1 MYNKSRRL
9 NDKEF
14 KRFMKSNR
22 ILILRILLGCLILLN
37 MALIFWFS
45 NENAQQSSET
55 SGRVAQSIA
64 EITVPDFEQKPA
76 QEQQAIVNRIQLPV
90 RKLAHMTEFASLGG
104 LIFLLLLTWRG
115 KLPLRY
121 GLSLL
126 LTALYAVSDEFH
138 QKFSSGRAPQFTD
151 VLIDLAGALLS
162 CSIILL
168 VWLVTHRSHSKKKMI
183 TTHYQIPCA
192 KLSRPVRISV
202 VADLHGNPH
211 DRLLEALRAEAPDV
225 ILIPGDLTDYE
236 DLISE
241 RPACLGFLRAC
252 ASLAPTFYSIGN
264 HETGCYR
271 GGKLFSKP
279 RQRPIPAAFADRVAA
294 TGARL
299 LRNEAV
305 PCGELTICGL
315 DSGLDGKTNL
325 PDPSAL
331 ASFAALPGVRVL
343 LCHHPEY
350 YVPYI
355 SKTDIDLT
363 VCGHA
368 HGGQWRFFGRGV
380 FAPDQGLFPKYTSGL
395 LDGGR
400 CVISRGLGNHTHVPR
415 INNPR
420 ELVIIEFGS

>member
-1 MYNKSRRL
+1 
-9 NDKEF
+9 
-14 KRFMKSNR
+14 MKSNR
-22 ILILRILLGCLILLN
+22 VLVLRILLACLILLN
-37 MALIFWFS
+37 MAIIFRFS
-45 NENAQQSSET
+45 HESGQTSSET

-64 EITVPDFEQKPA
+64 EITVPHFEQKA
-76 QEQQAIVNRIQLPV
+76 VDEQETIVHRIELPV
-90 RKLAHMTEFASLGG
+90 RKLAHMAEFASLGG
-104 LIFLLLLTWRG
+104 LIFLFLLTWQG
-115 KLPLRY
+115 KLLSRY
-121 GLSLL
+121 GFSLA
-126 LTALYAVSDEFH
+126 LTALYAASDEFH
-138 QKFSSGRAPQFTD
+138 QKFSSGRVAQATD
-151 VLIDLAGALLS
+151 VLIDTAGALIS
-162 CSIILL
+162 CSVILL
-168 VWLVTHRSHSKKKMI
+168 IWFMAHHRKKKMI

-192 KLSRPVRISV
+192 KLSHPVRIAV
-202 VADLHGNPH
+202 AADLHNRSF
-211 DRLLEALRAEAPDV
+211 DRVLELLRAAAPDV

-241 RPACLGFLRAC
+241 RPACLDFLRAC
-252 ASLAPTFYSIGN
+252 AALAPTFYSIGN

-279 RQRPIPAAFADRVAA
+279 RQRPIPADYADRVAA

-299 LRNEAV
+299 LRNAAF

-315 DSGLDGKTNL
+315 DSGLDGKNNA

-350 YVPYI
+350 YVPFV

-380 FAPDQGLFPKYTSGL
+380 YSPDQGLFPKYTSGL
-395 LDGGR
+395 LDSGR
-400 CVISRGLGNHTHVPR
+400 CVISRGLGDHTFIPR

-420 ELVIIEFGS
+420 ELVMIEFG